1 MQLVISAEY
10 NIADDVAAAA
20 AMYNASWS
28 IATAPLDVTIYVCP
42 THTHTHTINKKK
54 EGYIHTPAHAHTQ
67 PPPMMA
73 AIAAAPLDAIIYVC
87 SNIYDILT

>member
-1 MQLVISAEY
+1 MLLFAFCSFFDADKLVQLVISAEY

-42 THTHTHTINKKK
+42 THTHIHTHTHTRSIKRKKAT
-54 EGYIHTPAHAHTQ
+54 YIRPHTHIHNHRP
-67 PPPMMA
+67 
-73 AIAAAPLDAIIYVC
+73 
-87 SNIYDILT
+87 